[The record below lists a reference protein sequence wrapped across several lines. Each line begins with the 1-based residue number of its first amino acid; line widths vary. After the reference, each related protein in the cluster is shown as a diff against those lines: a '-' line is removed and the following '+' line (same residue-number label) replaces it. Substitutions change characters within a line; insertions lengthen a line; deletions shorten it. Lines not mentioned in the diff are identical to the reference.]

1 MSAASHPASHV
12 KRHDDEPELDTL
24 ERAVW
29 RADHAVALI
38 ADDVDEDTT
47 RLADV
52 LADLRHWASA
62 RGVDFDEILEAS
74 RVAATRDLDDWLT
87 MSVCLDTPDGAHVV
101 THGSCVACGR
111 MKPDC

>member
-12 KRHDDEPELDTL
+12 TRHDDEPELDTL

-29 RADHAVALI
+29 RADHVVGLI
-38 ADDVDEDTT
+38 ADDVAT

-62 RGVDFDEILEAS
+62 RGVDFDESVDAS
-74 RVAATRDLDDWLT
+74 HVAASGDLDDWLM
-87 MSVCLDTPDGAHVV
+87 MSACLDTPDGEHLVS
-101 THGSCVACGR
+101 HGSCDVCGR
-111 MKPDC
+111 KNLA